1 MRGALNAL
9 FLAAH
14 YMSSAPGRTAV
25 LVLGTTVALFL
36 PVFTWMAAA
45 QLEDTM
51 YARAHRSP
59 IVVGHVGNE
68 FDLVISSLYFKGQVR
83 DPITAGEWRRVSQ
96 QQGVVAVPLY
106 ARYSASGTPLV
117 GTNLDYF
124 DQRSLQLSAGRFPG
138 VLGEVVAG
146 SAVAAAFNLS
156 PGDTVRSDLTN
167 LYNIAGSYPIMLEVV
182 GLLDQSG
189 TPDDE
194 AFFADVKTTWVIDG
208 LFHGHD
214 AVNQTNALNPGS
226 GEDENLEATAAIF
239 MFSEITNQ
247 NRSSFHLHGSQ
258 DEAPITSVMVFPRD
272 QRAHDQFL
280 GDFALEETL
289 QAVRPVEVI
298 ETIFGIVLRLRDAL
312 GVYFSAVAVT
322 TAAFCWLAITLSLR
336 LRHAELTLMRRLGCS
351 RWAITTIVGA
361 EIGLVLLA
369 SLCSTALFVWGGLSL
384 LSAVTPG

>member
-1 MRGALNAL
+1 MTGMVNAL

-14 YMSSAPGRTAV
+14 YMASAPRRTVV

-36 PVFTWMAAA
+36 PVFTWLAAA

-51 YARAHRSP
+51 YARAQSSP
-59 IVVGHVGNE
+59 IVVGHAGNE
-68 FDLVISSLYFKGQVR
+68 FDLVISSLYFRGQVR
-83 DPITAGEWRRVSQ
+83 DPITAGDWRRIRQ
-96 QQGVVAVPLY
+96 RRDVVAVPLY
-106 ARYSASGTPLV
+106 ARYRASGAALV

-124 DQRSLQLSAGRFPG
+124 DQRGLQIEAGRLPG

-146 SAVAAAFNLS
+146 SDVAAAFDLS

-182 GLLDQSG
+182 GLLAPSG
-189 TPDDE
+189 TPDDQ
-194 AFFADVKTTWVIDG
+194 AFFGDVKTTWVIDG

-214 AVNQTNALNPGS
+214 EVTRASSLNPDR
-226 GEDENLEATAAIF
+226 EEENLEATAALF
-239 MFSEITNQ
+239 MFSEINAQ

-258 DEAPITSVMVFPRD
+258 DEAPITSVMVFPKD

-289 QAVRPVEVI
+289 QAVRPVKVI
-298 ETIFGIVLRLRDAL
+298 ETIFGIVLRLRDAM
-312 GVYFSAVAVT
+312 GVYFAAVAVT
-322 TAAFCWLAITLSLR
+322 TAAFYWLAVTLSLR
-336 LRHAELTLMRRLGCS
+336 LRHEELTLMRRLGSS

-369 SLCSTALFVWGGLSL
+369 SVCCTALFVWAGLSL
-384 LSAVTPG
+384 LSAATVG